1 MSLVNRYILR
11 QLIVY
16 SATIMLIALAA
27 LLLERMLRLLDLTVN
42 SDGMI
47 GYVSQMLLNL
57 IPHYLGIAI
66 PTTFFLAVLLTV
78 SRMSRNS
85 ELTALNAAGVGL
97 LRLMY
102 PIMATAILLT
112 AITAILLSVIQPY
125 SRYTHRSLVHDV
137 SYRSLDTALK
147 EGAFVHAGDMTFM
160 AEGRSTMGD
169 ILTNVF
175 VFKRNDDGSSTVTT
189 APKGLLLKDAPELG
203 MSLGLE
209 NGVRIDFTKQGSF
222 DRRLSFESFLWP
234 VNIGTLGPFRARGRD
249 ERELTLTELW
259 QYRNSAPEKIG
270 KNKIVSEFHV
280 RLVKILSIL
289 ILPLMAVPLGLN
301 NSRTSQSWGVALG
314 VLVLIVYQKVIE
326 LGSALSGV
334 GAASPLVSMWLPFL
348 LFLVVG
354 AGLFYHVSRRVTADP
369 TDWLAHQF
377 GGFASWVQ
385 GFFDR
390 AKDGATVARRPQ
402 QTR

>member
-1 MSLVNRYILR
+1 MRLVNRYILR
-11 QLIVY
+11 QLFVY
-16 SATIMLIALAA
+16 SATIMLVALAA

-47 GYVSQMLLNL
+47 GYVSQMLMNL
-57 IPHYLGIAI
+57 IPHYLGVAL

-78 SRMSRNS
+78 SRMSRCG

-97 LRLMY
+97 SRLMY

-112 AITAILLSVIQPY
+112 AITAILLSVLQPY

-147 EGAFVHAGDMTFM
+147 EGAFVHADNMTFM

-169 ILTNVF
+169 ALTNVF

-189 APKGLLLKDAPELG
+189 APSGQLLKDNPDVG

-209 NGVRIDFTKQGSF
+209 TGVRIDFNKEGGF

-234 VNIGTLGPFRARGRD
+234 VNIGTLEPFRARGRD

-259 QYRNSAPEKIG
+259 QYRNSAPAKIG
-270 KNKIVSEFHV
+270 KDKIVSEFHA

-289 ILPLMAVPLGLN
+289 VLPLMAVPLGLN
-301 NSRTSQSWGVALG
+301 TGRTSQSWGVTLG
-314 VLVLIVYQKVIE
+314 VFVLIGYQKVIE
-326 LGSALSGV
+326 LGSALSSV
-334 GAASPLVSMWLPFL
+334 GATTPLVSMWLPFVI
-348 LFLVVG
+348 FSVIG
-354 AGLFYHVSRRVTADP
+354 GGLFYHVSRRVVADP
-369 TDWLAHQF
+369 ADWISSQF
-377 GGFASWVQ
+377 SGVASWLQ
-385 GFFDR
+385 QIFDR
-390 AKDGATVARRPQ
+390 AKDGVAVSKRSQ